1 MYKRQHI
8 YPTSLNLIGS
18 RRFTCADNDS
28 SACISSIMR
37 LVTSIEAVR
46 SKDNTWDL
54 VRTYLWTY
62 VEYFLTKKSNNPS
75 LTNSLPPAHSVAEIT
90 SGVVCGSLPILP
102 QFMRTFVPKLTSIFA
117 SNSNR
122 KGTLSQGT
130 PSNRIYHA
138 ESRNTPKKAGSGAWH
153 DLRDMNPKSPYV
165 ELDRSD
171 TRSDTAVLAPREAAA
186 PAPEETIKAD
196 TPGTPPEKGGG
207 EVWDGP
213 VVHQT
218 DLESGAS
225 VSDWQSKRGAHWYPT
240 SFCLYFIYLFIIII
254 LVGQRVDVI

>member
-1 MYKRQHI
+1 
-8 YPTSLNLIGS
+8 
-18 RRFTCADNDS
+18 
-28 SACISSIMR
+28 MR
-37 LVTSIEAVR
+37 LVTSIEAIR

-62 VEYFLTKKSNNPS
+62 VEYFLLRNPITS
-75 LTNSLPPAHSVAEIT
+75 ILLTPSRALSVAEIT

-117 SNSNR
+117 SSSNR
-122 KGTLSQGT
+122 KGTSSQGT

-138 ESRNTPKKAGSGAWH
+138 ESRNTPKKAGSGPWH

-165 ELDRSD
+165 EFDRSD

-186 PAPEETIKAD
+186 PAPEEINKAD
-196 TPGTPPEKGGG
+196 TPGTPPGKGGG

-225 VSDWQSKRGAHWYPT
+225 VSDWQSKRSAH
-240 SFCLYFIYLFIIII
+240 
-254 LVGQRVDVI
+254 